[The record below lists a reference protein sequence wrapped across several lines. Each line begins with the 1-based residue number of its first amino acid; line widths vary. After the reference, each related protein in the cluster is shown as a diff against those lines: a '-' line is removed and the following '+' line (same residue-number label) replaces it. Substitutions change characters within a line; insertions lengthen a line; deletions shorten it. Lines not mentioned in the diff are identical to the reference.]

1 MILAK
6 IAEYVGQMDRNVV
19 RTPTKT
25 TIVVPNE
32 ALSKMHAYNRD
43 EDYDDI
49 EKLSAHL
56 LESTIHAHDWPI
68 SDFLK
73 PQKGETSN
81 SGNKIKP
88 KTTIMGSSP
97 LKKDSLNSFSASSS
111 PIKRSS
117 SAPRIRSPQK
127 EDYLSKS
134 PRNKKSSSSSS
145 SSAHYHHNNHTEL
158 DDKKTE
164 KKKSH
169 NNHNNHNI
177 NNNNNHS
184 INDNIAAENNDN
196 QLVQDHFVPA
206 PESERVEGTEGNKE
220 KQTRSI
226 FLMFVL
232 LFTLI
237 DASSISSPRQIK
249 KSISV
254 EEFLNTGSSDGVVN
268 YDSLI
273 KNPIFQEKI
282 NEVSGL

>member
-68 SDFLK
+68 TDFLK

-97 LKKDSLNSFSASSS
+97 LEKDSINSFSASSS
-111 PIKRSS
+111 PTKRSS

-127 EDYLSKS
+127 EDYLSRS
-134 PRNKKSSSSSS
+134 PRTKKSSSSSS
-145 SSAHYHHNNHTEL
+145 STTNYHHSNHTEL
-158 DDKKTE
+158 DDKKTD
-164 KKKSH
+164 KKKNHNHNHH
-169 NNHNNHNI
+169 NNNKNQDN
-177 NNNNNHS
+177 
-184 INDNIAAENNDN
+184 NDNSTTENNDN
-196 QLVQDHFVPA
+196 QLVQDHFIPA
-206 PESERVEGTEGNKE
+206 PESERVEGTEGNNDE
-220 KQTRSI
+220 LI
-226 FLMFVL
+226 F
-232 LFTLI
+232 
-237 DASSISSPRQIK
+237 
-249 KSISV
+249 
-254 EEFLNTGSSDGVVN
+254 
-268 YDSLI
+268 
-273 KNPIFQEKI
+273 
-282 NEVSGL
+282 